1 LLLVGAVEIYRTHV
15 IPSTPDLGH
24 AIAHPLSRESPV
36 SNRSSFFRLSI
47 AVFRSP
53 FRPNYVNESLP
64 ITYTEIWGDWLGALA
79 WSGND
84 PAPSPAAVRLMKDQ
98 SWIGVLPTLLAIGG
112 WLALVWRTLRGRP
125 ELIALALMP
134 LAAVGGYLYRSYLFL
149 TTDDDLFKA
158 SYVLTS
164 APVWALGFGVA
175 FGALGRFPIIRA
187 GVTVCMLIFA
197 VLELRFM
204 MYGIRDHHP
213 IF

>member
-1 LLLVGAVEIYRTHV
+1 MVSATKELEKLAVTLEETLAALGVTLDDSVPTDVELATTRLV
-15 IPSTPDLGH
+15 
-24 AIAHPLSRESPV
+24 
-36 SNRSSFFRLSI
+36 
-47 AVFRSP
+47 
-53 FRPNYVNESLP
+53 
-64 ITYTEIWGDWLGALA
+64 
-79 WSGND
+79 
-84 PAPSPAAVRLMKDQ
+84 
-98 SWIGVLPTLLAIGG
+98 
-112 WLALVWRTLRGRP
+112 
-125 ELIALALMP
+125 P